1 MKKIKNPSNRNSLPS
16 IIISRFDDKKIY
28 ELKVKYE
35 KLARLD
41 KLEIEDMSLDEGS
54 TLLFKKVKFNG
65 IEIEIKNQKLLEFD
79 SYIISGKKQ
88 TNTTGKTIISL
99 LKEGKKV
106 TYNVTKKDG
115 KYYKNGEEFIIP
127 QNANKLPDRLIN
139 DKFIITIE
147 DKVRDEDTKRKKETQ
162 RDILSD
168 DTIETYKRISSYKS
182 IKSEDIY
189 TIKRYIT
196 FKSDMMFFYTFVD
209 DFFNSIKRVKRT
221 EKRNNKEI
229 KTYEDLWEIKFNEKN
244 NLDKFIEFTL
254 NDTLKNPKGILADYC
269 SNLTTVQ
276 DDFEKINTIFSKI
289 RHSLAHFDF
298 VFIDK
303 LLSNQKIEEF
313 DFDIKFLNDVID
325 KTQDLY
331 YEAKKEFIE
340 DEKIIILDE
349 KDIEIKKLYIFFS
362 KIDIKQPAFNKLIN
376 SFIIK
381 DGIENIELK
390 TYIKEK
396 YKSEYFIDIHANKE
410 YKKIYNEHKKLVGEN
425 QSLQLN
431 PKENGQKIK
440 ELNDKL
446 EKLKTQMNTITKQNS
461 LKRLEFKLR
470 LAFGFIKVEYGR
482 FDTFKNSFDED
493 IKKGKFKEISFEKI
507 KSYLDKTY
515 TKEQFFNYGFNKK
528 TKKPNSI
535 FDDIEGETLKELV
548 QNDDLLKTILL
559 FYIFTPKELK
569 GEFLGF
575 IKKFYHDTK
584 NICQDTKDEEKGLEN
599 LKLETPL
606 KLKILEKNL
615 KKLTIFNYSISSN
628 INFDTTNKR
637 FYAEGNRFN
646 RIYKKLNISHNQD
659 EFDKSLLSPLLQYYM
674 NLYKLIGDF
683 EIYLLLKFD
692 GTKYLS
698 ELINNTELASN
709 GKYNFTTLLS
719 KWFQFDP
726 KRDKKYEKVLRLRN
740 TISHQNINNMVI
752 NFEKETILSQREN
765 IVQLIEEQNDLKEI
779 LKYDAVND
787 FTMKTIQLLK
797 SIEIQSDK
805 SKTINELLSNKDIG
819 ANDFYNIYKVKGVEM
834 IKKELFN
841 RLGKREIEK
850 KIEVEIAKGAI

>member
-16 IIISRFDDKKIY
+16 IIISRFDDKNIY

-41 KLEIEDMSLDEGS
+41 KLEIEDMSLDEES

-115 KYYKNGEEFIIP
+115 KYYKNGKEFIIP

-209 DFFNSIKRVKRT
+209 DFFNPIKKQ
-221 EKRNNKEI
+221 
-229 KTYEDLWEIKFNEKN
+229 DLWKVKFGEVE
-244 NLDKFIEFTL
+244 NLGKFIEFTL
-254 NDTLKNPKGILADYC
+254 NDTLKNPKGILETYC
-269 SNLTTVQ
+269 KDLKTVQ
-276 DDFEKINTIFSKI
+276 ADFAKINTIFSKI
-289 RHSLAHFDF
+289 RHSLVHFDF

-313 DFDIKFLNDVID
+313 DFDIKLLNDVID

-340 DEKIIILDE
+340 DEKITILDE
-349 KDIEIKKLYIFFS
+349 KDMEIKKLYTFFS

-425 QSLQLN
+425 QFLQLN

-440 ELNDKL
+440 ELNDQVEEYK
-446 EKLKTQMNTITKQNS
+446 KQMKTITEANS

-507 KSYLDKTY
+507 KGYLDKTY
-515 TKEQFFNYGFNKK
+515 AKEQFFNYGSNKK
-528 TKKPNSI
+528 TKKPYSI
-535 FDDIEGETLKELV
+535 LDDIENETLKELV
-548 QNDDLLKTILL
+548 QNDNLLKVILL

-584 NICQDTKDEEKGLEN
+584 NITKDTKDEEKELEN

-615 KKLTIFNYSISSN
+615 KKIDYI
-628 INFDTTNKR
+628 
-637 FYAEGNRFN
+637 
-646 RIYKKLNISHNQD
+646 
-659 EFDKSLLSPLLQYYM
+659 
-674 NLYKLIGDF
+674 
-683 EIYLLLKFD
+683 
-692 GTKYLS
+692 
-698 ELINNTELASN
+698 
-709 GKYNFTTLLS
+709 
-719 KWFQFDP
+719 
-726 KRDKKYEKVLRLRN
+726 
-740 TISHQNINNMVI
+740 
-752 NFEKETILSQREN
+752 
-765 IVQLIEEQNDLKEI
+765 
-779 LKYDAVND
+779 
-787 FTMKTIQLLK
+787 
-797 SIEIQSDK
+797 
-805 SKTINELLSNKDIG
+805 
-819 ANDFYNIYKVKGVEM
+819 
-834 IKKELFN
+834 
-841 RLGKREIEK
+841 
-850 KIEVEIAKGAI
+850 